1 MWNKATDTE
10 ESFRN
15 KAIWWSAA
23 AVIVVIAGIGAYYR
37 YSAQQAPE
45 PVKETH
51 PPPAPAANTENGGI
65 QHPVPATAE
74 SAALPSLNQSDQV
87 VRDSLAGMF
96 GQNAITQFL
105 VPENIVRH
113 IVVTVDN
120 LPRKKVAVDLRP
132 VKPTPGETVVS
143 GQGDITTL
151 STANYAR
158 YTPFVRVVEAADP
171 KTVATVYFHLYPLF
185 QQAYEDLGY
194 PGKFFNDRL
203 VEVIDHLLAAPEPQG
218 PIELVQPK
226 VFYQFADPKLED
238 LSAGQK
244 LLIRMGPANE
254 RSLKAKLRDLRAE
267 LVRGGAAAEEAK
279 PAAQPTPGE
288 APSSGAGAGLPQTTG
303 QPPAGTQP
311 TPTQP
316 QAGQPPATSQPQPAP
331 QPQAV
336 PAPQP
341 AQPR

>member
-23 AVIVVIAGIGAYYR
+23 AVAVVIVGIGAYYR
-37 YSAQQAPE
+37 YSAQPTPAKVVE
-45 PVKETH
+45 SH
-51 PPPAPAANTENGGI
+51 PPPPPAAPAENGGI
-65 QHPVPATAE
+65 QHPVPAAAE

-87 VRDSLAGMF
+87 VRDSLAGLF
-96 GQNAITQFL
+96 GQPAIAQFL

-132 VKPTPGETVVS
+132 VKPTPGETAIS
-143 GQGDITTL
+143 TQGDTTTL

-158 YTPFVRVVEAADP
+158 YTPFVHLVESADP
-171 KTVATVYFHLYPLF
+171 RTVATVYFHLYPLF

-194 PGKFFNDRL
+194 PGRFFNDRL
-203 VEVIDHLLAAPEPQG
+203 VEVIDHLLATPEPQA

-254 RSLKAKLRDLRAE
+254 RSLKMKLRDLRAE
-267 LVRGGAAAEEAK
+267 LVRGGREGGVA
-279 PAAQPTPGE
+279 PT
-288 APSSGAGAGLPQTTG
+288 A
-303 QPPAGTQP
+303 PAGP
-311 TPTQP
+311 DA
-316 QAGQPPATSQPQPAP
+316 AGQK
-331 QPQAV
+331 
-336 PAPQP
+336 
-341 AQPR
+341 

>member
-1 MWNKATDTE
+1 MWNKATDAE

-23 AVIVVIAGIGAYYR
+23 AVVLVIAGIAAYYR
-37 YSAQQAPE
+37 YYAQTATPAKVEQ
-45 PVKETH
+45 
-51 PPPAPAANTENGGI
+51 PPPAPPPVTNTDNGGI
-65 QHPVPATAE
+65 QHPIPATGADNT
-74 SAALPSLNQSDQV
+74 ALPALNQSDQV
-87 VRDSLAGMF
+87 VRDSLAGLL
-96 GQNAITQFL
+96 GAKSVEQFL

-132 VKPTPGETVVS
+132 IKPTPGETVVS
-143 GQGDITTL
+143 GQGDTSTL

-158 YTPFVRVVEAADP
+158 YAPIMHLVETTDP
-171 KTVATVYFHLYPLF
+171 KTLATVYFHLYPLF

-226 VFYQFADPKLED
+226 VFYQFADAKLED

-244 LLIRMGPANE
+244 LMIRMGPANE
-254 RSLKAKLRDLRAE
+254 RALKAKLRDLRAE
-267 LVRGGAAAEEAK
+267 LVRGGSATAPPPK
-279 PAAQPTPGE
+279 PG
-288 APSSGAGAGLPQTTG
+288 G
-303 QPPAGTQP
+303 
-311 TPTQP
+311 
-316 QAGQPPATSQPQPAP
+316 
-331 QPQAV
+331 
-336 PAPQP
+336 
-341 AQPR
+341 